1 MTRWEKFLLILFI
14 GTGLF
19 VIRFSG
25 SDDDTVKILV
35 YCVETINLVF
45 AFFFI
50 TILPKRGN

>member
-1 MTRWEKFLLILFI
+1 VTRWEKFLLILFI
-14 GTGLF
+14 STGLF